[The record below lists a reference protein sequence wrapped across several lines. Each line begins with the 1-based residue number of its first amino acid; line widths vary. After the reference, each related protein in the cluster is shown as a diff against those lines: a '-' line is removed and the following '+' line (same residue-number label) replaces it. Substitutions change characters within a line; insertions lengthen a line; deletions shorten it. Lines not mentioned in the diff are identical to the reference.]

1 MRGSD
6 VLKDIRFKRGKLN
19 KITDVPDVKVGHS
32 TFISEDPR
40 IVTGV
45 TVVLPHEGCVYNER
59 LFASYFVLNGYGKST
74 GFVQVRETGTLE
86 TPIVLTGTMS
96 VGKMW
101 DCVAG
106 YVISKTN
113 TRSVNP
119 IVLECNDTRM
129 GYSEKRV
136 LSCENF
142 YEALRNA
149 EEDFELGCM
158 GAGTGMVTFGYKSG
172 IGSSSR
178 IVGDYTIGVL
188 AMPNFGSKE
197 DFGSIILLV
206 ATDAPLVPYQLRRLS
221 VRASLAIPK
230 IGGRVRHR
238 SGDIVF
244 SFSTAHKLPHDGFVD
259 LKYIVDDSKLFQDI
273 LEAVIEASYEA
284 IVDSLVNGC
293 DVVGREGKKYEKIL
307 LKELIEKLRK
317 HSI

>member
-1 MRGSD
+1 MRGSE
-6 VLKDIRFKRGKLN
+6 LLEKTKFRRGKLN
-19 KITDVPDVKVGHS
+19 KVTDVPGVKVGHC

-40 IVTGV
+40 VTTGV

-74 GFVQVRETGTLE
+74 GFVQVNETGILE
-86 TPIVLTGTMS
+86 TPILLTGTMN

-106 YVISKTN
+106 YVVSKTGS
-113 TRSVNP
+113 RSVNP

-129 GYSEKRV
+129 GYIEKRV
-136 LSCENF
+136 LNCEHF
-142 YEALRNA
+142 EKALKSA
-149 EEDFELGCM
+149 KEDFDLGCV
-158 GAGTGMVTFGYKSG
+158 GAGAGMVTFGYKSG

-188 AMPNFGSKE
+188 AMPNFGSRE

-206 ATDAPLVPYQLRRLS
+206 ATDAPLIPYQLRRLS

-230 IGGRVRHR
+230 IGGKVRHR

-244 SFSTAHKLPHDGFVD
+244 SFSTAHKIPRDGFVD
-259 LKYIVDDSKLFQDI
+259 LKYIVDDSKLFQDL

-284 IVDSLVNGC
+284 IIDSLVNGC
-293 DVVGREGKKYEKIL
+293 DAVGRDGKEYEKISTEEL
-307 LKELIEKLRK
+307 LKNLSR
-317 HSI
+317 HSL